1 MTTRDL
7 PLIDIGRA
15 LELLAAAVKERGE
28 YFVYSSSVGSARTC
42 RYSVRGGRPCLVG
55 YALSLAHV
63 GDDALDSLGDRSM
76 RELYGQARL
85 PVRLTLGALVV
96 LDAAQRAQDRGY
108 AWGDALD
115 HASGVAD
122 KFLDLLPDS
131 VFEAISCA
139 RHPTGTRVFVRR
151 EKSACGEFGG
161 WAPALEADDCHL

>member
-1 MTTRDL
+1 MTTVDL

-15 LELLAAAVKERGE
+15 LDLLAAAVKERGE
-28 YFVYSSSVGSARTC
+28 YFAYSLSVGSSRTC

-55 YALSLAHV
+55 YALSLAPV
-63 GDDALDSLGDRSM
+63 GDNALDALGDRGV

-115 HASGVAD
+115 YASGVAV
-122 KFLDLLPDS
+122 KFLDLVPDS
-131 VFEAISCA
+131 VFEALSRCA
-139 RHPTGTRVFVRR
+139 ASDWDSRLR
-151 EKSACGEFGG
+151 A
-161 WAPALEADDCHL
+161 

>member
-55 YALSLAHV
+55 HALSLAHV
-63 GDDALDSLGDRSM
+63 GDNALDALGDQSV
-76 RELYGQARL
+76 RELYGKARL
-85 PVRLTLGALVV
+85 PVKLTLGALVV
-96 LDAAQRAQDRGY
+96 LDAAQRAQDRAY

-115 HASGVAD
+115 YASGVAD

-131 VFEAISCA
+131 VFEALSRCA
-139 RHPTGTRVFVRR
+139 ASDWDLRLH
-151 EKSACGEFGG
+151 A
-161 WAPALEADDCHL
+161 